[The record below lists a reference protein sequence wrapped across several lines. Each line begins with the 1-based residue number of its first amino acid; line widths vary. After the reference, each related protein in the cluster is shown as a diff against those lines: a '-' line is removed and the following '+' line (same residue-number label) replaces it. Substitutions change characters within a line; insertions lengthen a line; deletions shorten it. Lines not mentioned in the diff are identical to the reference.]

1 MGKTRDS
8 ANLVSDNNI
17 FVDIA
22 NDRVGIG
29 ITIPG
34 YDLDVS
40 GSINLSGNLYQ
51 NGSEFIASY
60 ATSAGIATVA
70 DYATTAGISTYSTSA
85 GIATV
90 ADYATTAGISTY
102 STSAGIAT
110 VAEGLTGTPD
120 ITVNNVTASQI
131 TGIGTISSIG
141 TGYNDAVKFI
151 NSSGTENGQLC
162 KAWVNFNGTGTVAI
176 RSSFNVSSITDNG
189 TGNYTVNFANS
200 FPDSNYAYSH
210 AYSNEVSVQHTIGFL
225 NGYDNSTLNV
235 EHFNARDSSNKA
247 DKAHVLIAVFR

>member
-60 ATSAGIATVA
+60 A
-70 DYATTAGISTYSTSA
+70 TSA

>member
-60 ATSAGIATVA
+60 A
-70 DYATTAGISTYSTSA
+70 
-85 GIATV
+85 
-90 ADYATTAGISTY
+90 
-102 STSAGIAT
+102 TSAGIAT

>member
-29 ITIPG
+29 TTIPG

-51 NGSEFIASY
+51 NGSEFIVSY
-60 ATSAGIATVA
+60 A
-70 DYATTAGISTYSTSA
+70 
-85 GIATV
+85 
-90 ADYATTAGISTY
+90 
-102 STSAGIAT
+102 TSAGIAT

-176 RSSFNVSSITDNG
+176 RSSFNVSSISDNG

>member
-17 FVDIA
+17 FVDIS

-60 ATSAGIATVA
+60 A
-70 DYATTAGISTYSTSA
+70 
-85 GIATV
+85 
-90 ADYATTAGISTY
+90 
-102 STSAGIAT
+102 TSAGIAT